1 MEDKIRPT
9 TIQTV
14 SSVEIPKLESRRLGT
29 SKSGR
34 LVYYPKP
41 IPPPEVLP
49 LTRTVSNAKSVL
61 SHIPDTMKCGG
72 YDNFFF
78 HLSINQSVIFVKLCN
93 YYLIKDMLVTFLII
107 MVIVYIII
115 YSYASFELR
124 VLTLPSLYLHI
135 SFDNTLPEFHVL

>member
-72 YDNFFF
+72 YDNFFPLI
-78 HLSINQSVIFVKLCN
+78 HQSVCYLCETFN
-93 YYLIKDMLVTFLII
+93 YYMIKDMLVTFLII
-107 MVIVYIII
+107 YMVIVYIII
-115 YSYASFELR
+115 VMPLLNE
-124 VLTLPSLYLHI
+124 
-135 SFDNTLPEFHVL
+135 EF

>member
-78 HLSINQSVIFVKLCN
+78 HLSINQSVIFVKL
-93 YYLIKDMLVTFLII
+93 LII
-107 MVIVYIII
+107 
-115 YSYASFELR
+115 
-124 VLTLPSLYLHI
+124 T
-135 SFDNTLPEFHVL
+135 